1 MIEINKQ
8 EITLTKGDSGF
19 IRFIPIYD
27 DKSLYELQLS
37 DRMVF
42 RLKLREAT
50 VFEKDCSIEPTDNL
64 ARLLLEPSDTEN
76 LNPGTYYYE
85 VELID
90 GYNHHFT
97 FIAYQRFTIGKEI
110 EVHKSS
116 TIPSGVMTDKT
127 GDDGGPVVQSL
138 VNIFGEVQKI
148 GGVTVGVVVHTTEEW
163 AELGRVVSIKGCW
176 YVYSD
181 YRQEEDPE
189 THEIKDIP
197 ATKIGDGMAYIVD
210 LPFATIPI
218 TQEEVN
224 KWNNYISVTVD
235 ENTHNLVFYH

>member
-1 MIEINKQ
+1 MIIINKQ

-27 DKSLYELQLS
+27 DKSLYELQPS
-37 DRMVF
+37 DRVVF
-42 RLKLREAT
+42 RLKLRETT

-110 EVHKSS
+110 ELHKSS

-127 GDDGGPVVQSL
+127 GDNGGPVVQSL
-138 VNIFGEVQKI
+138 VSIFGEVQKI

-163 AELGRVVSIKGCW
+163 RTTYGGSLSIEGCW

-181 YRQEEDPE
+181 YRQETVDGN
-189 THEIKDIP
+189 IIYIP
-197 ATKIGDGMAYIVD
+197 RTKIGDGSSIIND
-210 LPFATIPI
+210 LPFATLSL
-218 TQEEVN
+218 TENDVA
-224 KWNNYISVTVD
+224 KWNDHVGMVVD
-235 ENTHNLVFYH
+235 DEHHRIKFYH